1 MLNRCYLCK
10 EKEETSDHLFLFCK
24 KATMLWSLIF
34 SLFGVQW
41 VLHSSI
47 KRNLLLVGMVPL
59 WVRGGRRLGGLPLY
73 AYCGPY
79 GRKEMKECSMI
90 SNGRTKI

>member
-10 EKEETSDHLFLFCK
+10 EKEETTDHLFLFCK

-34 SLFGVQW
+34 SPFGVQW

-59 WVRGGRRLGGLPLY
+59 WVRGGRRLGGLLLY

-79 GRKEMKECSMI
+79 GRKEMKERSMI
-90 SNGRTKI
+90 SNSQTKL

>member
-1 MLNRCYLCK
+1 MPNSSYLCK
-10 EKEETSDHLFLFCK
+10 EKKETSDHLILFCK

-47 KRNLLLVGMVPL
+47 KRNLLSWNGAFVGKKREKAWKAAPL
-59 WVRGGRRLGGLPLY
+59 CL
-73 AYCGPY
+73 
-79 GRKEMKECSMI
+79 M
-90 SNGRTKI
+90 

>member
-1 MLNRCYLCK
+1 MPNRCYLCK
-10 EKEETSDHLFLFCK
+10 EKEKTSDHLILFCK

-59 WVRGGRRLGGLPLY
+59 WVRGGRRLGGLPFY

-79 GRKEMKECSMI
+79 GRKEMKERSMI
-90 SNGRTKI
+90 LNGQTNL